1 MSVSPPLL
9 LSATASLTEIEC
21 SWNLSGSLFHTVTRI
36 LLTYT
41 DVGGQ
46 AWQTV
51 AVSPDGPISYRELI
65 YGLDNNTQYKL
76 YLTVFGKKADGTT
89 HLEVSAIQY
98 ATTTQGE
105 RRPFVSTLS
114 GQTYLQVLFWADASN
129 SVPFD
134 FSGSGV
140 EGGII
145 SYTKTLG
152 SAVGA
157 PAAYTFGV
165 NDVVTYNFSDGN
177 GNPYTYK
184 YVLVTGLTATSEYEI
199 AISYYTN
206 DDIDPI
212 SATATVATSAR
223 EQSFAAY
230 ALNEVNAPNQTVNAS
245 SAITVRW
252 RNPVVLVNDTYA
264 DIPSKPTQVVRE
276 KQVGE
281 SWVTDATYA
290 LDQTINVVTTPVF
303 SSGKYRGEGAGVFA
317 YKEDTVGLVAG
328 TLYRY
333 AVSMRDVAD
342 TVTTVSRTNAVRALQ
357 TPTIALANSNLKLN
371 VNTGTISLDASFS
384 DIFTNTGG
392 FQLSDY
398 DNSDFKLE
406 YQLSGDGVWLT
417 KRINVVDGRVA
428 CSVDREAAQV
438 PIQFKVTARAQN
450 TTLYVATELAPQS
463 TAYSRAISESST
475 VGAFYNTTLP
485 GSVADF
491 TYTNTTSSVVAN
503 NSITL
508 TWSHTDSAIN
518 TFSNQFYHIVATRA
532 SDSTS
537 KVCFLAAN
545 FTAISSYLTGYD
557 LSGNFQLAD
566 GICSYTFT
574 PSVDAFFATGES
586 CSFTIRRVYI
596 NLNAISSTPVG
607 TAGVGCE
614 LLHGP
619 TAGASSNSLKIF
631 ANPHAPLLSN
641 YEFIETSYG
650 LFFRL
655 AYSASAVAYGFN
667 TADTYFRVTLT
678 NVTSNTVYDVSNNVQ
693 ATNRYGIDMT
703 NIGSVGDQFTLRV
716 REYVTTK
723 YLSNSDT
730 NGVFYSSETTK
741 SFVKEGPHA
750 SPDAVV
756 SYKNTDES
764 TPDGTHMKITWLPVT
779 DAAAAALGARVYYF
793 LNVIDETAVTTSPDF
808 FLLPP
813 DLCAADKTVTD
824 AVNLFRSGTLP
835 ALSAYDRYDNS
846 NASLFSYI
854 FTGCVLGHQYSYKVT
869 ARYYALDFDKYVVS
883 PSTFTARAMLAF
895 NDPPSPLALID
906 VQSNGL
912 NLNFDMTY
920 GANNTSGIPNASLG
934 FEYTE
939 VNSSSVPIG
948 NLYALNVGENIVPIA
963 SLTTTIN
970 QGDIIPVAFNTYFNS
985 IPNSSTAVTT
995 KFSSSRIS
1003 NLSGVNPPRYTYS
1016 PQIKTI
1022 TVSYVGGQCI
1032 ISIIHEINGAA
1043 PSSVLAV
1050 TNSANVSDV
1059 LTLSTIYDP
1068 NSASAVTPAGP
1079 IGDFTYVI
1087 TVPNVKV
1094 GGLAYATVT
1103 LFNSSGMVVAN
1114 IENNSGLAAGNYR
1127 KGASGFIF
1135 V

>member
-21 SWNLSGSLFHTVTRI
+21 SWNLSGSLFQTVTRI

-51 AVSPDGPISYRELI
+51 AVSPDGPISYREVI
-65 YGLDNNTQYKL
+65 YGLDKNTQYKL

-129 SVPFD
+129 SVPFN
-134 FSGSGV
+134 FSGSGIA
-140 EGGII
+140 GGII
-145 SYTKTLG
+145 SYTKTVG
-152 SAVGA
+152 STAGA

-177 GNPYTYK
+177 GDPYTYK
-184 YVLVTGLTATSEYEI
+184 YVLVTGLTATSEYEV

-206 DDIDPI
+206 DDIGPI
-212 SATATVATSAR
+212 SSTATVATSAR

-230 ALNEVNAPNQTVNAS
+230 ALNEVNSPNQTVNAS

-264 DIPSKPTQVVRE
+264 DIPSK
-276 KQVGE
+276 QVGE
-281 SWVTDATYA
+281 SWVTDVTYA
-290 LDQTINVVTTPVF
+290 LDQTIDVTTTPVF

-357 TPTIALANSNLKLN
+357 TPTIALAPGNLKLN
-371 VNTGTISLDASFS
+371 VTTGLISLDASFS

-417 KRINVVDGRVA
+417 KRINVVNGRVA
-428 CSVDREAAQV
+428 SSVDRGASQV
-438 PIQFKVTARAQN
+438 PIQFKITARAQN
-450 TTLYVATELAPQS
+450 TTLYVATELASQS

-485 GSVADF
+485 GSVTGF
-491 TYTNTTSSVVAN
+491 TYTNTTSSDVAN
-503 NSITL
+503 KSITL
-508 TWSHTDSAIN
+508 TWSNTDSAIN

-545 FTAISSYLTGYD
+545 FSAISSYLTGYD
-557 LSGNFQLAD
+557 LSDNFQLAD

-574 PSVDAFFATGES
+574 PTVDAFFATGES
-586 CSFTIRRVYI
+586 CLFTIRRVYI

-631 ANPHAPLLSN
+631 ANPHAPLLSSYAFN
-641 YEFIETSYG
+641 ETTYTLS
-650 LFFRL
+650 FNL

-667 TADTYFRVTLT
+667 TADTYFRVILT
-678 NVTSNTVYDVSNNVQ
+678 DANANTVYDASDNIQ
-693 ATNRYGIDMT
+693 ATNPYTINMSGI
-703 NIGSVGDQFTLRV
+703 GAVGDQFTLRV

-741 SFVKEGPHA
+741 SFRKEGPHE
-750 SPDAVV
+750 SSDAVV
-756 SYKNTDES
+756 SYKNTDE
-764 TPDGTHMKITWLPVT
+764 TVPDGTHMKITWLPVT
-779 DAAAAALGARVYYF
+779 DAAAAALGARVYYL

-813 DLCAADKTVTD
+813 DLCAVDKTVTTPGNMFS
-824 AVNLFRSGTLP
+824 AGVLP
-835 ALSAYDRYDNS
+835 ALSAYDRYGLVHE
-846 NASLFSYI
+846 SLFAYI
-854 FTGCVLGHQYSYKVT
+854 FTGCVLGHEYSYKVT
-869 ARYYALDFDKYVVS
+869 ARYYAPDFDKYVVS

-912 NLNFDMTY
+912 NLNFDMAY

-939 VNSSSVPIG
+939 VNASSVPIG
-948 NLYALNVGENIVPIA
+948 NLYALNVGENIVTIA

-985 IPNSSTAVTT
+985 IPNSSTTVTT

-1022 TVSYVGGQCI
+1022 NVAYVGGECK

-1050 TNSANVSDV
+1050 TNSANVSNV

-1114 IENNSGLAAGNYR
+1114 VENNSGLAAGNYR

>member
-1 MSVSPPLL
+1 MSGSSPLL

-21 SWNLSGSLFHTVTRI
+21 SWNLSGSLFQTVTRI

-41 DVGGQ
+41 DMGGQ
-46 AWQTV
+46 AWQTI
-51 AVSPDGPISYRELI
+51 AVSPDGPISYREVI
-65 YGLDNNTQYKL
+65 YGLDTNTQYKV
-76 YLTVFGKKADGTT
+76 YLTVFGKKADGST
-89 HLEVSAIQY
+89 HIEVSAVQY

-105 RRPFVSTLS
+105 RRPFVSMLS

-129 SVPFD
+129 SIPFE

-140 EGGII
+140 AGGII
-145 SYTKTLG
+145 SYTKTVGAL
-152 SAVGA
+152 VGA
-157 PAAYTFGV
+157 PVAYTFGV
-165 NDVVTYNFSDGN
+165 NNVVTYNFSDGN

-184 YVLVTGLTATSEYEI
+184 YVLVTGLTATSEYEV
-199 AISYYTN
+199 AISYYTD
-206 DDIDPI
+206 DDIGPI

-230 ALNEVNAPNQTVNAS
+230 ALNEVNSPNATVNAS
-245 SAITVRW
+245 PTITARW

-264 DIPSKPTQVVRE
+264 DIPSRPLQVVRE

-281 SWVTDATYA
+281 TWVTDVTYA
-290 LDQTINVVTTPVF
+290 LDQTIDVTTTPVF
-303 SSGKYRGEGAGVFA
+303 SSGKYHGEGAGVFA

-342 TVTTVSRTNAVRALQ
+342 TVTTVSRTNAVRALG
-357 TPTIALANSNLKLN
+357 TPTIAFAASNLKLN

-406 YQLSGDGVWLT
+406 YMVGAGAWQT
-417 KRINVVDGRVA
+417 KRINVVNGRVA
-428 CSVDREAAQV
+428 SSVDRGANQQA
-438 PIQFKVTARAQN
+438 IKFKITARAQN
-450 TTLYVATELAPQS
+450 ATLYVATELASPS
-463 TAYSRAISESST
+463 TAYSNAISESFESNY
-475 VGAFYNTTLP
+475 VLNTTLP
-485 GSVADF
+485 GSVTGF
-491 TYTNTTSSVVAN
+491 TYTNTTSSDVAN
-503 NSITL
+503 KSITL
-508 TWSHTDSAIN
+508 TWSHTDSANNPIGN
-518 TFSNQFYHIVATRA
+518 MFYRVVATRA

-537 KVCFLAAN
+537 KVIFIAAD
-545 FTAISSYLTGYD
+545 FSAISNFLTGYD
-557 LSGNFQLAD
+557 LSGSAIPYE
-566 GICSYTFT
+566 GICSYTFS

-586 CSFTIRRVYI
+586 CSFTIQRGYT
-596 NLNAISSTPVG
+596 NSNAISSVPAG
-607 TAGVGCE
+607 EAGVGCE
-614 LLHGP
+614 LLYGP
-619 TAGASSNSLKIF
+619 TAGASANSLKIF
-631 ANPHAPLLSN
+631 ANPPAPLLSN

-655 AYSASAVAYGFN
+655 AYSESVIAYGFS
-667 TADTYFRVTLT
+667 TTDTYFRVTIT
-678 NVTSNTVYDVSNNVQ
+678 DANSNIVYDVSNNVQ
-693 ATNRYGIDMT
+693 AANRYAIDMA
-703 NIGSVGDQFTLRV
+703 NIGSVGDQFTLTV

-730 NGVFYSSETTK
+730 NGVFYSNTTTK
-741 SFVKEGPHA
+741 SFIKEGPHD
-750 SPDAVV
+750 SSDAVV
-756 SYKNTDES
+756 SYKNTGES
-764 TPDGTHMKITWLPVT
+764 VPDGTHMKITWVPVT
-779 DAAAAALGARVYYF
+779 DAAAAALGANIYYV
-793 LNVIDETAVTTSPDF
+793 LNVIDETVDATSTGF

-813 DLCAADKTVTD
+813 SLTAVDKTVSD
-824 AVNLFRSGTLP
+824 PANMFIGGVLP
-835 ALSAYDRYDNS
+835 VLSAYDRYDDS
-846 NASLFSYI
+846 NAAALSYI
-854 FTGCVLGHQYSYKVT
+854 FTGCVLGREYSYKIT
-869 ARYYALDFDKYVVS
+869 ARYYAPDFNKYVVS

-895 NDPPSPLALID
+895 NNPPSPLALID
-906 VQSNGL
+906 VEANGT
-912 NLNFDMTY
+912 NLNFDMAY
-920 GANNTSGIPNASLG
+920 GSNNTSGIPNASLR

-948 NLYALNVGENIVPIA
+948 DLYELNVGENIVTIA
-963 SLTTTIN
+963 SLATIIN
-970 QGDIIPVAFNTYFNS
+970 EGDIIPVAFNTYFNA
-985 IPNSSTAVTT
+985 IPNSSTDVTT
-995 KFSSSRIS
+995 KFSSDRIS

-1022 TVSYVGGQCI
+1022 NIAYVAGQCK

-1050 TNSANVSDV
+1050 TNSANVSNV

-1114 IENNSGLAAGNYR
+1114 VENNSGLAAGNYR
-1127 KGASGFIF
+1127 KGSSGFVF